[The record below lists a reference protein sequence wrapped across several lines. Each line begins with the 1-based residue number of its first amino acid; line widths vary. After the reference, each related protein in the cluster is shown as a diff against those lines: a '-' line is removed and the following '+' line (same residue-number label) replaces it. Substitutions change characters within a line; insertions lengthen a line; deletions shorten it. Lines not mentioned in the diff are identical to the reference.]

1 MSLEP
6 AAAALVG
13 LIALSQSLSATEV
26 VAIAL
31 VVVASAGALRSAAT
45 PAPRDGCARP
55 PPPPRAA
62 EPHRDQER
70 PFRALPAQAVAAR
83 RRTRD

>member
-13 LIALSQSLSATEV
+13 FVALSQGLTGIEV

-45 PAPRDGCARP
+45 PAPRDG
-55 PPPPRAA
+55 
-62 EPHRDQER
+62 
-70 PFRALPAQAVAAR
+70 
-83 RRTRD
+83 